1 MMIINNTVRLEWY
14 GTKRKMGFVST
25 LLLLPDSDMLL
36 GGEGRKAA
44 TTAEVAVREKRRVQ
58 DLADC

>member
-1 MMIINNTVRLEWY
+1 MMISDGRSGY

-25 LLLLPDSDMLL
+25 LLLFPHSDLLL
-36 GGEGRKAA
+36 GGGGRKAA
-44 TTAEVAVREKRRVQ
+44 ATAEAAVRRKRRVQ